1 MAVNDDMA
9 ALLELVVCPSCQSK
23 LTADAAGLRC
33 TGLGHAFDLHDRVP
47 VLETETGA
55 ERRPS
60 ALARLR
66 YAVLGNPRL
75 YDFHQKHG
83 GGRPIAA
90 QVGDALDG
98 VGDATLLDVGAGT
111 GMVASLV
118 PAETRYVWLDN
129 DMLKLRGFIAKSI
142 DGFAVL
148 GDAARLPFGDRTAD
162 WTVMVEVSH
171 HLPNGALRA
180 CLDEVARVTRDRFV
194 FVDALRGNRL
204 RSKLLWQFDLG
215 RYPRSERELVDALEV
230 SFDVQEVERFRV
242 NHDHILCV
250 CRPRPRTA
258 P

>member
-23 LTADAAGLRC
+23 LRADAAGLRC

-47 VLETETGA
+47 VLMTETDA

-90 QVGDALDG
+90 QVGNALDD

-118 PAETRYVWLDN
+118 QAETRYVWLDN
-129 DMLKLRGFIAKSI
+129 DSLKLRGFIAKSI

-148 GDAARLPFGDRTAD
+148 GDAARLPLGDRTAD

-171 HLPNGALRA
+171 HLPNDALGA

-215 RYPRSERELVDALEV
+215 RYPRSERELVDALKV

-258 P
+258 R